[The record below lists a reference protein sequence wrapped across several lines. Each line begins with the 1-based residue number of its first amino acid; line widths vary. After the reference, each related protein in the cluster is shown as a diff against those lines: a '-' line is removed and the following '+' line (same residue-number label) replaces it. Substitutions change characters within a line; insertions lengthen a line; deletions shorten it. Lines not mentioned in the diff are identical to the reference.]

1 MNKIHKQ
8 INFNHIQQ
16 SEVKRLASGSKVV
29 DGGLKNAAAA
39 AAAALPS
46 LTGASAGGEY

>member
-8 INFNHIQQ
+8 IKFNHIQQ
-16 SEVKRLASGSKVV
+16 SEVKPLAPGSKVV
-29 DGGLKNAAAA
+29 DGGLKNATA

-46 LTGASAGGEY
+46 LTAASAGGEY